1 MNRYVYLVEARP
13 VNDAGEEQIQRWS
26 CGQIVGIPYGGV
38 AWVNCLMP
46 ATGESDGPF
55 TYSAEIPLDTTVGGR
70 SAIGYGSLKLN
81 MAFTGTWAMTTLGLL
96 HWDARPLRIWRIQ
109 VDASDRETGAAFTT
123 DDPPM
128 FIGTTD
134 TPTLGLVDGT
144 VPIFDRSRLLDVPL
158 QETKYLGTGG
168 LEGGEDLKG
177 VVKPIGIGRVFHA
190 EPRAL
195 DHAQPGKLIL
205 NEGTPEEEEVDT
217 FNARVFQFSDGA
229 VDAIQPPSIY
239 ERALQFDD
247 VTTGSDVYA
256 WSPVA
261 GAVKLDLA
269 RGVGRTG
276 STPVG
281 VLTVV
286 FIGDP
291 EGLLPRNEFGLAITT
306 HGNVMRVALR
316 LRNRI
321 AAEWID
327 EDALAA
333 LDTAEDALCGVFVAD
348 ERTVAAVLDQLAQ
361 SVGAAWG
368 FTPAGVFTVRQV
380 GFRASVATFTTLLSD
395 LRPVPLPPPVWR
407 YSYGYRPVER
417 VLTDSD
423 IGDAQVLPA
432 NRALLSEPH
441 RTAVTVASDV
451 QAVRLLARESEVVG
465 RILEL
470 APAASEGSRQHR
482 LLQQHRRQYVIRV
495 WRTFGT
501 LREGDTVTLQTSGF
515 GLEAGKDFLVRRIEW
530 FPSLLPDEDEA
541 ELTLW
546 GPFVVGEDVRL
557 AA

>member
-1 MNRYVYLVEARP
+1 MSRYVYLVEARP
-13 VNDAGEEQIQRWS
+13 VNDAGEEQVQRWS
-26 CGQIVGIPYGGV
+26 CGQTNGQPYGGV
-38 AWVNCLMP
+38 EWVNCLLP
-46 ATGESDGPF
+46 AGNATDGPF

-70 SAIGYGSLKLN
+70 SVIGYGALRL
-81 MAFTGTWAMTTLGLL
+81 AMQYLDDQALTELALL
-96 HWDARPLRIWRIQ
+96 HWDARPVTIWRLL
-109 VDASDRETGAAFTT
+109 EGAAFDVETAT
-123 DDPPM
+123 PL
-128 FIGTTD
+128 FVGTTD
-134 TPTLGLVDGT
+134 EPQWGVSEST

-158 QETKYLGTGG
+158 QDARYLGTGG

-177 VVKPIGIGRVFHA
+177 TVKPIGIGRVFHA

-195 DHAQPGKLIL
+195 DHEAPPA
-205 NEGTPEEEEVDT
+205 EGPT
-217 FNARVFQFSDGA
+217 FARVFQFSDGA
-229 VDAIQPPSIY
+229 VDVIQPPTVY
-239 ERALQFDD
+239 ERALAFDD

-261 GAVKLDLA
+261 GAVELDLG

-286 FIGDP
+286 FTGNP
-291 EGLLPRNEFGLAITT
+291 ENLLPLNPFAIPILT
-306 HGNVMRVALR
+306 HGNIVRAALR

-333 LDTAEDALCGVFVAD
+333 LDAAEDNACGIYVAD

-361 SVGAAWG
+361 SLGAAWS
-368 FTPAGVFTVRQV
+368 FTAAGVFTVRQV
-380 GFRASVATFTTLLSD
+380 GFRVSVATFTVLLDD

-407 YSYGYRPVER
+407 FTYEYKPSER
-417 VLTDSD
+417 VLTDAD
-423 IGDAQVLPA
+423 IGDAQ
-432 NRALLSEPH
+432 ALADTKAFVREAFRKVVNEQSG
-441 RTAVTVASDV
+441 VQTV
-451 QAVRLLARESEVVG
+451 RPLARESGVQG
-465 RILEL
+465 RLIDSGPANFEANRQGDLL
-470 APAASEGSRQHR
+470 A
-482 LLQQHRRQYVIRV
+482 QHRRQYVVRV

-501 LREGDTVTLQTSGF
+501 LREGDTVTLQTTGF
-515 GLEAGKDFLVRRIEW
+515 GLDAGADFLIRRIEW

-546 GPFVVGEDVRL
+546 GPFVVGQDSRL